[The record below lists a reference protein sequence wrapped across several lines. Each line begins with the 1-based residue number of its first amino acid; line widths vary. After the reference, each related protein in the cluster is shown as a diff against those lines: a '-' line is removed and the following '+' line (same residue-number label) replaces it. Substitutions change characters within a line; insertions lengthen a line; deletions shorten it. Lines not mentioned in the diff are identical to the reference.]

1 MPLYIP
7 WQVHRKEK
15 RNETEEER
23 IKFFT
28 KVNGGVE
35 GQGKTENKEQEMK
48 KKHTV
53 GHKSVPLTTVLIN
66 C

>member
-35 GQGKTENKEQEMK
+35 GQGKTENRTGNEKET
-48 KKHTV
+48 HSGT
-53 GHKSVPLTTVLIN
+53 
-66 C
+66 